1 MLIGDNACERLKG
14 REQDWAGKPPDY
26 DANPTHVKGWG
37 KEGDLDRIA
46 LDCETGVT
54 KP

>member
-14 REQDWAGKPPDY
+14 REQDY
-26 DANPTHVKGWG
+26 DANLTHVKGWG